1 MVVKTLVGGIK
12 LSDTFRCIIKKEK
25 GNFFIGEDYNGKKY
39 NIEKNTN
46 IRCKVGDDFYFYA
59 RRVKGFLRDTLIPIS
74 DEEAGVRI

>member
-1 MVVKTLVGGIK
+1 M
-12 LSDTFRCIIKKEK
+12 SDTFRCIIKKEK

-74 DEEAGVRI
+74 ISLPLVRVGWIFVLM